1 MPAPC
6 PSCQSEAEPV
16 TLSCKRPHTGCSND
30 DCILGRKLFPL
41 EKWEQRGTPVKEAN
55 FAISQQVAG
64 MIEAAHACCPVSGY
78 VIRDEQSRQ
87 ELIAYARSRAEDIE
101 HYAVKKSEAIAMGT
115 AIHEIL
121 LRDVEPSWAVK
132 MTANTLH

>member
-1 MPAPC
+1 MPKPC
-6 PSCQSEAEPV
+6 PFCQSEAEAVSYP
-16 TLSCKRPHTGCSND
+16 SKRPHTGCSNN

-64 MIEAAHACCPVSGY
+64 MIEAAHAYCPVSGY

-87 ELIAYARSRAEDIE
+87 DLIAYARSRAEDIE
-101 HYAVKKSEAIAMGT
+101 HYAVKKNEAVAIGT
-115 AIHEIL
+115 AIHELL
-121 LRDVEPSWAVK
+121 LREIEPS
-132 MTANTLH
+132 